1 MYVYCYI
8 DNIHIHIYLFKYIYI
23 IIVFTVS
30 KTLRS
35 FVALDTVRGG
45 FRLFGVFACVSVVFC
60 LFVCITLV
68 KDEINLGAYSET
80 IGCPL
85 GIGCVLTE

>member
-1 MYVYCYI
+1 MCRILAVQVYYVCNNCI
-8 DNIHIHIYLFKYIYI
+8 
-23 IIVFTVS
+23 TVS

-35 FVALDTVRGG
+35 FVALGSVRGG
-45 FRLFGVFACVSVVFC
+45 FRLFGVFACVGVSSSSV